1 MAEKNNRPELVYIKT
16 SDLKLNPNNPRK
28 NDKAVPSVMLSIQK
42 YGIKQAFVCNTD
54 YVVYCGNTRLKAAR
68 KLGIKELPCIVA
80 DDLTPEEIREYAIID
95 NKTSEIAEW
104 DDELLSAEL
113 EELEGI
119 KEFGIDFELQK
130 VMTPEDDTSVIEDEP
145 PDVEKE
151 NPPMAQPGDIWLL
164 GAHSL
169 ICGDSTQEDTYKRLL
184 GGGKVNLLITDP
196 PYNVDYKGKTKKA
209 LKMEN
214 DKQQEEQFEEFL
226 FKAFSLCHDAMLPGA
241 AFYVW
246 FASISH
252 IAFERALIRAELPV
266 REELIWVKNSLVLGR
281 QDYQW
286 KHEPCLYGW
295 KGGEAHKW
303 YSDRSQTT
311 TMEFPRPTRN
321 EEHPTMKPV
330 KMFNYQIK
338 NNTKKGDIVLD
349 VFAGSGTTLI
359 ACEQNERV
367 SYNCEKDP
375 RYCDVI
381 VKRYINLNENNKKKV
396 YLIRDNKKISYKEL
410 LNKK

>member
-54 YVVYCGNTRLKAAR
+54 HVVYCGNTRLKAAR

-119 KEFGIDFELQK
+119 KEFGLDFELQS
-130 VMTPEDDTSVIEDEP
+130 VMPPEDDSSVIEDEP

-151 NPPMAQPGDIWLL
+151 NPPIAQPGDIWLL

-169 ICGDSTQEDTYKRLL
+169 ICGDSTQEETYKRLL

-252 IAFERALIRAELPV
+252 IAFERALIRANLPV

-286 KHEPCLYGW
+286 KHEP
-295 KGGEAHKW
+295 
-303 YSDRSQTT
+303 
-311 TMEFPRPTRN
+311 F
-321 EEHPTMKPV
+321 

-338 NNTKKGDIVLD
+338 NNTKKGDVVLD

-396 YLIRDNKKISYKEL
+396 YVIRDNKKISYKEL